1 MASFFIGSPLRMDMS
16 NAKRPLRVEV
26 GRAAPPLDERSRDSL
41 RRTVSELEQAVVT
54 VVERCLRV
62 QPRETVLV
70 VADPDS
76 TAIGEA
82 LLDAARA
89 AGGDAVLTILPP
101 DPSRGTEPPA
111 PVAAAFAAADVFV
124 APCLPSL
131 SHTSAR
137 KRACEA
143 GHRGATLPGVT
154 ADMLARLMS
163 TDFDAL
169 ATRCRAVAQLLGD
182 ADEAHLTCPRGTDLR
197 LDLGGRPGISDE
209 GDLGAPGAFGN
220 LPCGEGFA
228 SPAGGEG
235 IIATSA
241 LAGVGLTDEP
251 VMLTVRDGR
260 LAGADGAGDA
270 SRRFLETLD
279 AHGPLGRNLAEI
291 GVGTN
296 DRATVTGN
304 ILEDE
309 KILGTTHI
317 AFGASAGI
325 GGTVTVPVH
334 LDVVVFDP
342 SLRIGDT
349 QVLDGGRWLLDG

>member
-1 MASFFIGSPLRMDMS
+1 M
-16 NAKRPLRVEV
+16 
-26 GRAAPPLDERSRDSL
+26 
-41 RRTVSELEQAVVT
+41 SELEQAVST
-54 VVERCLRV
+54 VVERCVRV
-62 QPRETVLV
+62 QAGETVLV

-76 TAIGEA
+76 VAIGEA
-82 LLDAARA
+82 LLDAARR
-89 AGGDAVLTILPP
+89 AGGDAVLMILPP
-101 DPSRGTEPPA
+101 DPRRGTEPPA
-111 PVAAAFAAADVFV
+111 PVAAAFAAADVFL

-154 ADMLARLMS
+154 AEMLARLMS

-169 ATRCRAVAQLLGD
+169 AARCRAVAALLTD
-182 ADEAHLTCPRGTDLR
+182 ADEAHMTCPRGTDLR
-197 LDLGGRPGISDE
+197 LDLRGRAGISDE
-209 GDLGAPGAFGN
+209 GDLAAPGAFGN
-220 LPCGEGFA
+220 LPCGEGFT

-235 IIATSA
+235 TIATSV
-241 LAGVGLTDEP
+241 LGGVGQTEEP
-251 VMLTVRDGR
+251 VLLTVRDGR

-270 SRRFLETLD
+270 ARRYLALLD
-279 AHGPLGRNLAEI
+279 AHGPPGRNLAEL

-309 KILGTTHI
+309 KILGTTHV

-334 LDVVVFDP
+334 LDVVVFAP
-342 SLRIGDT
+342 SLRIGMT
-349 QVLDGGRWLLDG
+349 EVLDGGRWLLDD

>member
-1 MASFFIGSPLRMDMS
+1 M
-16 NAKRPLRVEV
+16 
-26 GRAAPPLDERSRDSL
+26 
-41 RRTVSELEQAVVT
+41 SELEQAVAT
-54 VVERCLRV
+54 VVGRCLRV
-62 QPRETVLV
+62 QAGETVLV
-70 VADPDS
+70 VADPQS
-76 TAIGEA
+76 TAIGQA
-82 LLDAARA
+82 LLAAAVA

-101 DPSRGTEPPA
+101 NPARGTEPPA
-111 PVAAAFAAADVFV
+111 PVAAAFAAADVFI

-137 KRACEA
+137 KRACDA

-154 ADMLARLMS
+154 TDMLARLMS

-169 ATRCRAVAQLLGD
+169 AARCRAVATLLTA
-182 ADEAHLTCPRGTDLR
+182 ADDAHLTCPRGTDLR
-197 LDLGGRPGISDE
+197 LDLRGRDGISDE

-220 LPCGEGFA
+220 LPCGEGFM

-235 IIATSA
+235 TIATSA
-241 LAGVGLTDEP
+241 LADVGLTDEP
-251 VMLTVRDGR
+251 VRLTVRDGT
-260 LAGADGAGDA
+260 LAGADGPGDA
-270 SRRFLETLD
+270 ATRFLATLD
-279 AHGPLGRNLAEI
+279 AHGPLGRNLAEL

-296 DRATVTGN
+296 DRATLTGN

-334 LDVVVFDP
+334 LDVVVLEP

-349 QVLDGGRWLLDG
+349 QVLDAGRWLLAG

>member
-1 MASFFIGSPLRMDMS
+1 
-16 NAKRPLRVEV
+16 
-26 GRAAPPLDERSRDSL
+26 
-41 RRTVSELEQAVVT
+41 VSELRTAVAT

-62 QPRETVLV
+62 RSGETVLV

-82 LLDAARA
+82 LLAAARH

-101 DPSRGTEPPA
+101 NPGRGTEPPA
-111 PVAAAFAAADVFV
+111 PVAAAFAAADVFI

-143 GHRGATLPGVT
+143 GARGATLPGVT

-169 ATRCRAVAQLLGD
+169 SARCRAVAALLTE
-182 ADEAHLTCPRGTDLR
+182 ADEAHVSCPHGTDIT
-197 LDLGGRPGISDE
+197 LDLRGRAGISDE

-220 LPCGEGFA
+220 LPCGEGFV
-228 SPAGGEG
+228 SPLGGEG
-235 IIATSA
+235 TIATCS
-241 LAGVGLTDEP
+241 LGLVGLTEHP
-251 VMLTVRDGR
+251 VLLTVRDGR
-260 LAGADGAGDA
+260 LVDATGSGDDA
-270 SRRFLETLD
+270 EQYLAMLD
-279 AHGPLGRNLAEI
+279 AHGPLGRNLAEL

-296 DRATVTGN
+296 DRAMLTGD

-309 KILGTTHI
+309 KILGTAHI

-334 LDVVVFDP
+334 LDVVIQDP
-342 SLRIGDT
+342 SLRIGAT
-349 QVLDGGRWLLDG
+349 QVLDAGRWRLDG

>member
-1 MASFFIGSPLRMDMS
+1 M
-16 NAKRPLRVEV
+16 
-26 GRAAPPLDERSRDSL
+26 
-41 RRTVSELEQAVVT
+41 SELDQAVAT

-62 QPRETVLV
+62 RQGETVLV

-76 TAIGEA
+76 VAIGEA
-82 LLDAARA
+82 LLAAA
-89 AGGDAVLTILPP
+89 CCAGGDGVLTILPP
-101 DPSRGTEPPA
+101 NPSRGTEPPA
-111 PVAAAFAAADVFV
+111 PVAAAFAAADVFI

-137 KRACEA
+137 RRACEL
-143 GHRGATLPGVT
+143 GRRGATLPGVT

-163 TDFDAL
+163 TDFDVL
-169 ATRCRAVAQLLGD
+169 AARCRAVAGLLTDAGD
-182 ADEAHLTCPRGTDLR
+182 THLTCPRGTDLR
-197 LDLGGRPGISDE
+197 LDLRGRSGISDE
-209 GDLGAPGAFGN
+209 GDLGAAGAFGN

-235 IIATSA
+235 TIATSA
-241 LAGVGLTDEP
+241 LADVGLTGEP
-251 VMLTVRDGR
+251 VMLTVREGA
-260 LAGADGAGDA
+260 LVGADGAGEA
-270 SRRFLETLD
+270 AQRFLDALD

-334 LDVVVFDP
+334 LDVVVFEP
-342 SLRIGDT
+342 SLWIGTT
-349 QVLDGGRWLLDG
+349 QVLDGGRWLL

>member
-1 MASFFIGSPLRMDMS
+1 VSD
-16 NAKRPLRVEV
+16 
-26 GRAAPPLDERSRDSL
+26 LD
-41 RRTVSELEQAVVT
+41 QAVVN
-54 VVERCLRV
+54 VMERCLRV
-62 QPRETVLV
+62 RDGETVLV

-82 LLDAARA
+82 LLAAARA

-101 DPSRGTEPPA
+101 NPARGTEPPA
-111 PVAAAFAAADVFV
+111 PVAAAFAAADVFI

-169 ATRCRAVAQLLGD
+169 AARCRAVAALLTEAGD
-182 ADEAHLTCPRGTDLR
+182 AHITCPRGTDLR
-197 LDLGGRPGISDE
+197 LDLRGRAGISDE

-220 LPCGEGFA
+220 LPCGEGFM
-228 SPAGGEG
+228 SPAGGDG
-235 IIATSA
+235 TIATTS
-241 LAGVGLTDEP
+241 LGLVGLTGEP
-251 VMLTVRDGR
+251 VLLTVRDGV
-260 LAGADGAGDA
+260 LADAEGGGDA
-270 SRRFLETLD
+270 ARRFLAMLD
-279 AHGPLGRNLAEI
+279 AHGPLGRNLAEL

-296 DRATVTGN
+296 DRATLTGN

-309 KILGTTHI
+309 KILGTAHI

-334 LDVVVFDP
+334 LDVVVIEP
-342 SLRIGDT
+342 SLRIGAT
-349 QVLDGGRWLLDG
+349 QVLDGGRWLLDA

>member
-1 MASFFIGSPLRMDMS
+1 VSD
-16 NAKRPLRVEV
+16 
-26 GRAAPPLDERSRDSL
+26 LD
-41 RRTVSELEQAVVT
+41 QAVVT

-62 QPRETVLV
+62 RDGETVLV

-82 LLDAARA
+82 LLAAARA

-101 DPSRGTEPPA
+101 NPSRGTEPPA
-111 PVAAAFAAADVFV
+111 PVAAAFAAADVFI

-169 ATRCRAVAQLLGD
+169 AARCRAVAALLTD
-182 ADEAHLTCPRGTDLR
+182 ADDAHITCPRGTDLR
-197 LDLGGRPGISDE
+197 LDLRGRAGISDE

-220 LPCGEGFA
+220 LPCGEGFM
-228 SPAGGEG
+228 SPAGGDG
-235 IIATSA
+235 TIATTS
-241 LAGVGLTDEP
+241 LGLVGLIDEP
-251 VMLTVRDGR
+251 VLLTVRDGV
-260 LAGADGAGDA
+260 LADAEGGGDA
-270 SRRFLETLD
+270 AQRFLAMLD
-279 AHGPLGRNLAEI
+279 AHGPLGRNLAEL

-296 DRATVTGN
+296 DRATLTGN

-309 KILGTTHI
+309 KILGTAHI

-334 LDVVVFDP
+334 LDVVVIEP
-342 SLRIGDT
+342 SLRIGAT
-349 QVLDGGRWLLDG
+349 PVLDGGRWLLDA

>member
-1 MASFFIGSPLRMDMS
+1 M
-16 NAKRPLRVEV
+16 
-26 GRAAPPLDERSRDSL
+26 
-41 RRTVSELEQAVVT
+41 SELDQAVVT

-62 QPRETVLV
+62 RAGETVLV
-70 VADPDS
+70 VADPQS

-82 LLDAARA
+82 LLSAACA

-101 DPSRGTEPPA
+101 NPARGTEPPA
-111 PVAAAFAAADVFV
+111 PVAAAFAAADVFI

-137 KRACEA
+137 KRACEL

-169 ATRCRAVAQLLGD
+169 AARCRAVAELLTE
-182 ADEAHLTCPRGTDLR
+182 ADEVHMTCPRGTDIR
-197 LDLGGRPGISDE
+197 LDVTGRDGISDE

-220 LPCGEGFA
+220 LPCGEGFV

-235 IIATSA
+235 TIATTSLG
-241 LAGVGLTDEP
+241 LADLTEEP
-251 VMLTVRDGR
+251 VLLTVCDGA
-260 LAGADGAGDA
+260 LAGADHPADAG
-270 SRRFLETLD
+270 REFLAMLD
-279 AHGPLGRNLAEI
+279 AHGPLGRNLAEL

-296 DRATVTGN
+296 DRATLTGN
-304 ILEDE
+304 VLEDE
-309 KILGTTHI
+309 KILGTAHI

-325 GGTVTVPVH
+325 GGTVTIPVH
-334 LDVVVFDP
+334 LDVVVLEP
-342 SLRIGDT
+342 SLWIGAT
-349 QVLDGGRWLLDG
+349 QVLDDGRWLLGG

>member
-1 MASFFIGSPLRMDMS
+1 
-16 NAKRPLRVEV
+16 
-26 GRAAPPLDERSRDSL
+26 
-41 RRTVSELEQAVVT
+41 VSELEQAVAT

-62 QPRETVLV
+62 RTGETVLV
-70 VADPDS
+70 VADPQS
-76 TAIGEA
+76 TTIGQA
-82 LLDAARA
+82 LLDAALA

-101 DPSRGTEPPA
+101 SPRRGSEPPA
-111 PVAAAFAAADVFV
+111 PVAAAFGAADVFI

-131 SHTSAR
+131 SHTTAR
-137 KRACEA
+137 KRACDA
-143 GHRGATLPGVT
+143 GRRGATLPGVT

-169 ATRCRAVAQLLGD
+169 TARCRAVAALLTD
-182 ADEAHLTCPRGTDLR
+182 ADDAHLTCPRGTDLR
-197 LDLGGRPGISDE
+197 LDLRGRAGISDE

-220 LPCGEGFA
+220 LPCGEGFM

-235 IIATSA
+235 TIATSA
-241 LAGVGLTDEP
+241 LADGGLTDEP
-251 VMLTVRDGR
+251 VMLTVRDGA
-260 LAGADGAGDA
+260 LMGADGAGDA
-270 SRRFLETLD
+270 AQRFLEALD
-279 AHGPLGRNLAEI
+279 AHGPLGRNLAEL

-325 GGTVTVPVH
+325 GGTVSVPVH
-334 LDVVVFDP
+334 LDVVVFEP

-349 QVLDGGRWLLDG
+349 PVLDGGRWLLQNG